1 MNEENKR
8 YIYNLPISEL
18 KACCRILDEN
28 NLWEELG
35 VHMGYDR
42 TIIQVIHEKNI
53 EINELTHQFQ
63 EVRREINC
71 GKSPSEKL
79 LTLWGN
85 LNHTVL
91 ELFVLLDR
99 MKNFQT
105 MNILKKFISPNNL
118 IYFQLQDNN
127 NHEKIEEDLS
137 KSQKILNVSK
147 PPVDVISREN
157 NQSMVEVGENFNQ
170 ANRLLQVS
178 SILH

>member
-1 MNEENKR
+1 
-8 YIYNLPISEL
+8 
-18 KACCRILDEN
+18 
-28 NLWEELG
+28 
-35 VHMGYDR
+35 
-42 TIIQVIHEKNI
+42 
-53 EINELTHQFQ
+53 
-63 EVRREINC
+63 
-71 GKSPSEKL
+71 
-79 LTLWGN
+79 
-85 LNHTVL
+85 
-91 ELFVLLDR
+91 
-99 MKNFQT
+99 